1 LSAGTWLWQGG
12 GAAVALLCCSGLD
25 CKAGLSPCTASLSP
39 GLLQMQASTEIEER
53 VEHTAK
59 EEREEEIEDRREE
72 SLHTGQ
78 GRGERR

>member
-1 LSAGTWLWQGG
+1 
-12 GAAVALLCCSGLD
+12 
-25 CKAGLSPCTASLSP
+25 
-39 GLLQMQASTEIEER
+39 MQASTEIEER